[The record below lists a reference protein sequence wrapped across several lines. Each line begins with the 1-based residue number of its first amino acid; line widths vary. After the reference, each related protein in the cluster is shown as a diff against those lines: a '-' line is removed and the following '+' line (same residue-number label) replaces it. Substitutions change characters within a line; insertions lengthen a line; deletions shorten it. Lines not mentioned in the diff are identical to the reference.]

1 MPSGKVFPYPY
12 FEITPSFDVVGCS
25 IAADLLFGQLSNF
38 RDIVNEGSMKK
49 AESLLKDV
57 HHSKEVELV
66 LKTVQAPFALF
77 NCSVTWEKETG
88 HLVCIQQDQ
97 RIKNLEGLV
106 QKHHERLATT
116 NFELLEKK
124 EEVEKAYSKIKELSI
139 PYITLTDRSA
149 LIPIYGE
156 LDHSLLKERS
166 EELMSRV
173 YESECDKIFFDFNA
187 VSTVT
192 ERGISSFTKLVQM
205 LTLMGNQIF
214 IISIKP
220 EHAVYINNYELE
232 DKIIYESNLR
242 EVLKKRL

>member
-1 MPSGKVFPYPY
+1 M
-12 FEITPSFDVVGCS
+12 
-25 IAADLLFGQLSNF
+25 Q
-38 RDIVNEGSMKK
+38 K
-49 AESLLKDV
+49 AEYLLEDV
-57 HHSKEVELV
+57 HHNHEVELV
-66 LKTVQAPFALF
+66 LKTIHAPFALF

-124 EEVEKAYSKIKELSI
+124 EEVEKAYIKIKELSI
-139 PYITLTDRSA
+139 PYISLSDRSA

-166 EELMSRV
+166 EELMRTV
-173 YESECDKIFFDFNA
+173 YESDCDKIFFDFHT
-187 VSTVT
+187 VSAVT
-192 ERGISSFTKLVQM
+192 ERGISSFAGLVKM

-214 IISIKP
+214 VIGIKP
-220 EHAVYINNYELE
+220 EHSAYLNNYDLGE
-232 DKIIYESNLR
+232 KIIFESNLK
-242 EVLKKRL
+242 EVLKKRLFQK